1 MATAEDAD
9 GHDRYCGANKRQGE
23 GTCHRPA
30 GWGTDHPGAGRCKL
44 HGGSTPDHKKA
55 AKVELARRAVDTYG
69 LPREVTPDVALLEE
83 VHRTAGHVA
92 WLAEVVAKIEHDDL
106 VWGKTEEAEK
116 TATEFSGVDTTYK
129 AVPNI
134 WLTLY
139 QQERKHLAAVAKAAI
154 DAGIAE
160 RQVRI
165 AEQQGQMLAKVINRV
180 LDALALTGEQKAR
193 VPEVVPQILRS
204 ISSAA

>member
-1 MATAEDAD
+1 MTGAENTG

-23 GTCHRPA
+23 GCCKRPA
-30 GWGTDHPGAGRCKL
+30 GWGTDHPGMGRCKL
-44 HGGSTPDHKKA
+44 HGGSTPDHKNA
-55 AKVELARRAVDTYG
+55 AKVEIARRAVVTYG

-92 WLAEVVAKIEHDDL
+92 WLGEVVAGLEQDELVFGLAEVVDKGAGEFPGIDQTAKSAPS
-106 VWGKTEEAEK
+106 VWL
-116 TATEFSGVDTTYK
+116 D
-129 AVPNI
+129 
-134 WLTLY
+134 LY
-139 QQERKHLAAVAKAAI
+139 QRERAHLVRVSKAAI

-180 LDALALTGEQKAR
+180 LDALDLTGEQKAR
-193 VPEVVPQILRS
+193 VPEVVPRILRS

>member
-1 MATAEDAD
+1 MTGAENPAA
-9 GHDRYCGANKRQGE
+9 HDRYCGANKRQGE
-23 GTCHRPA
+23 GTCKRPT
-30 GWGTDHPGAGRCKL
+30 GWGTDHPGTGRCKL
-44 HGGSTPDHKKA
+44 HGGSTPDHKNA
-55 AKVELARRAVDTYG
+55 AKLEIARRAVATYG

-92 WLAEVVAKIEHDDL
+92 WLAEIVAEIEHEDL

-116 TATEFSGVDTTYK
+116 NATEFGGVDTTYK

-134 WLTLY
+134 WLVLY
-139 QQERKHLAAVAKAAI
+139 QQERKHLATVAKAAI

-180 LDALALTGEQKAR
+180 LDALDLTGEQKAR